1 MTLAHTDFDSSFRLS
16 QIPWQTLNL
25 DPGRETKSLP
35 DHRLHLTWL
44 NLNSDPSNISSPD
57 PPGYLRNTHYCHKWP
72 WCENRWFPS
81 TCLGAFSFP
90 ITAASSGPPP
100 HVPRMARPLKG
111 WFYSWAQTLP
121 VNFHPGH
128 ILLLWNLMPRTSAI
142 ICSSTWKYLA
152 WAGPALTLNLTAW
165 KSKQTPLFG
174 IS

>member
-25 DPGRETKSLP
+25 DPGHETKSLP
-35 DHRLHLTWL
+35 DHRLLLTWL
-44 NLNSDPSNISSPD
+44 NLNSDPATYQALILLVISGTHTIVTSG
-57 PPGYLRNTHYCHKWP
+57 PGVRIDGFLQHAWAH
-72 WCENRWFPS
+72 
-81 TCLGAFSFP
+81 FSFP